1 MTKLSDAE
9 ISARLQTLAG
19 WTRQGDTIGK
29 TFTLPGFPAAIALVT
44 RIGFLAEAANHH
56 PDIDIRWNRVT
67 LVLTTHDAGG
77 LTAKDFDL
85 AAAVEAVTSPLPSS
99 G

>member
-1 MTKLSDAE
+1 MSKLTDAQISD
-9 ISARLQTLAG
+9 RLQTLAG

-29 TFTLPGFPAAIALVT
+29 TFELRGFPAAIAFVT

-85 AAAVEAVTSPLPSS
+85 AAAVEAVMSRMPSS